1 MDAEVPAG
9 QARRFACIA
18 LAVLLVDRVV
28 TACLFALRPRVSCFR
43 AIPVGAATG
52 IVFDWTIPFLIA
64 YAVEK
69 RGAKFLGLSVER
81 EKYARYAAYAIVG
94 LVLPAIVVGVD
105 RSLFVELAEQVVYI
119 GVAEEVFCR
128 GYLMRR
134 LCDWLGDRKG
144 LVLGALIFGLSH
156 VVSLVSQHGLKYPV
170 SDLLMFAQTFIGG
183 LILGTIYLRAKNIIP
198 GSILHVAGN
207 MYVSRIA
214 DVLSG

>member
-1 MDAEVPAG
+1 MDTEVPAG
-9 QARRFACIA
+9 KARRFAFIA

-28 TACLFALRPRVSCFR
+28 TACLFALRPRASCLR
-43 AIPVGAATG
+43 AIPVGAVTG
-52 IVFDWTIPFLIA
+52 IVFDWAIPFLIV
-64 YAVEK
+64 YTVEK

-81 EKYARYAAYAIVG
+81 EKYGRYAAYAIVG
-94 LVLPAIVVGVD
+94 LVLPAVVVGVD
-105 RSLFVELAEQVVYI
+105 RNLFVEFAEQVVYI

-156 VVSLVSQHGLKYPV
+156 VVSLVSQHGLRHPV
-170 SDLLMFAQTFIGG
+170 SDLLTFAQTFIGG
-183 LILGTIYLRAKNIIP
+183 LILGCIYLRAKNIVP

-207 MYVSRIA
+207 MYISRIVE
-214 DVLSG
+214 VLSG

>member
-1 MDAEVPAG
+1 MDTGVPAG
-9 QARRFACIA
+9 QVRRFAFIA

-28 TACLFALRPRVSCFR
+28 TACLFALRPRVACLQ
-43 AIPVGAATG
+43 AIPVGAVTG
-52 IVFDWTIPFLIA
+52 IVFDWAIPFLIV
-64 YAVEK
+64 YTVEK

-81 EKYARYAAYAIVG
+81 EKYGRYAVYAIVG
-94 LVLPAIVVGVD
+94 LVLPAVVVGVD
-105 RSLFVELAEQVVYI
+105 RNLFVEFAEQVVYI

-170 SDLLMFAQTFIGG
+170 SDLLMFARTFIGG
-183 LILGTIYLRAKNIIP
+183 LILGYIYLRAKNIVP

-207 MYVSRIA
+207 MYISRIVE
-214 DVLSG
+214 VLSG